1 MTATHTA
8 LLQHPIELVIF
19 DCDGVLIDSEVLSK
33 RVLMHML
40 CELDVHVSDA
50 YFESHFLG
58 HSFEHV
64 TAKILADFGLTLASS
79 FAQDYQTELMQAFTL
94 ELKPTV
100 ELEWMLSVL
109 NVPYCVATSSSVQRV
124 NHALGITNLRHYFGK
139 HVFTSGEV
147 KNGKPAPDLFI
158 HAASKMGIAAKN
170 CLVIEDSQAGIHGAQ
185 AANMQVIRYAGASHM
200 QKYVN
205 TCTSSEPNCV
215 ITINH
220 WQKLYELAPLLRSSI
235 NTKR

>member
-8 LLQHPIELVIF
+8 LLQHPIELIIF

-33 RVLMHML
+33 RVLLHML
-40 CELDVHVSDA
+40 FELGVQVSDT

-64 TAKILADFGLTLASS
+64 KAKILADYGLTLASS

-94 ELKPTV
+94 QLKPTV
-100 ELEWMLSVL
+100 ELEWMLPLL

-124 NHALGITNLRHYFGK
+124 NRALSMTNLRHYFGS
-139 HVFTSGEV
+139 HVFTACEV
-147 KNGKPAPDLFI
+147 ENGKPAPDLFI
-158 HAASKMGIAAKN
+158 HAASKMGIHPKN
-170 CLVIEDSQAGIHGAQ
+170 CLVIEDSQAGIQGAQ

-200 QKYVN
+200 QKYTN
-205 TCTSSEPNCV
+205 ASAPEPDSV

-220 WQKLYELAPLLRSSI
+220 WQKLYELAPLLRSSSD
-235 NTKR
+235 TKR

>member
-1 MTATHTA
+1 MTAIHTA
-8 LLQHPIELVIF
+8 LLQHPIKLIIF

-33 RVLMHML
+33 RVLLHML
-40 CELDVHVSDA
+40 FELGVSVSDT

-64 TAKILADFGLTLASS
+64 TAKIFADHGLTLASS

-94 ELKPTV
+94 QLKPTV
-100 ELEWMLSVL
+100 ELEWMLPLL

-124 NHALGITNLRHYFGK
+124 NRALSITNLRHYFGA
-139 HVFTSGEV
+139 HVFTACEV
-147 KNGKPAPDLFI
+147 ENGKPAPDLFI
-158 HAASKMGIAAKN
+158 HAALKMGIHPKN
-170 CLVIEDSQAGIHGAQ
+170 CLVIEDSQAGIQGAQ

-200 QKYVN
+200 QKYTN
-205 TCTSSEPNCV
+205 ASAPGPDSV

-220 WQKLYELAPLLRSSI
+220 WQKLYELAPLLRSSSD
-235 NTKR
+235 TKR